1 MVMGAKKRRNEFS
14 AESRELSEPNK
25 VKKGTWTKE
34 EDSKLRDYIAVHG
47 EGRWSTVALRAGLKR
62 TDKSCRLRWFN
73 YLRPNLRHGNITLEE
88 QLTILQLHSR
98 WGNRWA
104 KIAEQ
109 LPGRTDNEIKNFWR
123 TRVQKQA
130 NKQLHCDVNSIKFR
144 HAMHHLWLP
153 RLTEQI
159 LASSEASTARPI
171 DQSSD
176 ADDQV
181 LQTGLSP
188 PPTIGPAL
196 KPELSGTSSH
206 SHSLEAQVSPVSV
219 LTFGDDQGT
228 NRPND
233 LFDGLIYSL
242 ELVEDFSSIAQLSNT
257 WSDGGDWLYFSEDLE
272 FWPKLNSW

>member
-1 MVMGAKKRRNEFS
+1 MGAKKRRNEFS

-25 VKKGTWTKE
+25 VKKGPWTEE

-98 WGNRWA
+98 LGNRWA

-130 NKQLHCDVNSIKFR
+130 KQLHCDVNSIEFR
-144 HAMHHLWLP
+144 DAVHHLWLP

-181 LQTGLSP
+181 METGLS

-206 SHSLEAQVSPVSV
+206 SHSLEAQISPVSV

-228 NRPND
+228 NRPKD
-233 LFDGLIYSL
+233 LFDGLIYSP
-242 ELVEDFSSIAQLSNT
+242 ELVTDFSSIAQLSNT
-257 WSDGGDWLYFSEDLE
+257 WSTGSMNVAAMEIMERSDAAS
-272 FWPKLNSW
+272 